1 MAVFILVAAAT
12 FGICYLFDKGF
23 QKYFRNKKQHRS
35 GLAVRLPKVYSIA
48 GVLLSVL
55 GTIAL
60 INGIAERNILLY
72 GGLLVLLLGVCLC
85 IYHLSFGIFYDE
97 DSFVHTTFGKKDV
110 TYRYSDILGQ
120 KLYVITGGSIVVAGP
135 TRGGNS
141 AVDYSGSA
149 AITGGTMIAY
159 GTSDMAQG
167 FGKGSTQGAIL
178 LDTGSMPAGTDIVL
192 SDGSS
197 ELMRTTAEKAFSC
210 VLVSVPGMVQ
220 NGTYTVSVGSESHT
234 VSLDGYQ
241 YSNVHGRFRH

>member
-120 KLYVITGGSIVVAGP
+120 KLYVITGGSIVVELH
-135 TRGGNS
+135 
-141 AVDYSGSA
+141 
-149 AITGGTMIAY
+149 
-159 GTSDMAQG
+159 MAD
-167 FGKGSTQGAIL
+167 GKA
-178 LDTGSMPAGTDIVL
+178 
-192 SDGSS
+192 
-197 ELMRTTAEKAFSC
+197 
-210 VLVSVPGMVQ
+210 VSVQSTM
-220 NGTYTVSVGSESHT
+220 NGAYPFLEAAFAGWCRLKAIDPQACEFHDPANHLWFPSE
-234 VSLDGYQ
+234 D
-241 YSNVHGRFRH
+241 

>member
-12 FGICYLFDKGF
+12 FGICYFFDKGF

-55 GTIAL
+55 GAIAV
-60 INGIAERNILLY
+60 INGIAEHNILLY

-120 KLYVITGGSIVVAGP
+120 KLYVITGGSIVVELHMAD
-135 TRGGNS
+135 GN
-141 AVDYSGSA
+141 
-149 AITGGTMIAY
+149 
-159 GTSDMAQG
+159 
-167 FGKGSTQGAIL
+167 
-178 LDTGSMPAGTDIVL
+178 
-192 SDGSS
+192 
-197 ELMRTTAEKAFSC
+197 
-210 VLVSVPGMVQ
+210 
-220 NGTYTVSVGSESHT
+220 TVSVQSTMNGAYPF
-234 VSLDGYQ
+234 LDAAFAGWCRLKAIDPQ
-241 YSNVHGRFRH
+241 ACEFHDPANHLWFPAED

>member
-1 MAVFILVAAAT
+1 MAVIILVAVVT

-55 GTIAL
+55 GAIAV
-60 INGIAERNILLY
+60 INGIAEHNILLY

-120 KLYVITGGSIVVAGP
+120 KLYVITGGSIVVELH
-135 TRGGNS
+135 
-141 AVDYSGSA
+141 
-149 AITGGTMIAY
+149 
-159 GTSDMAQG
+159 MAD
-167 FGKGSTQGAIL
+167 GKA
-178 LDTGSMPAGTDIVL
+178 
-192 SDGSS
+192 
-197 ELMRTTAEKAFSC
+197 
-210 VLVSVPGMVQ
+210 VSVQSTM
-220 NGTYTVSVGSESHT
+220 NGAYPF
-234 VSLDGYQ
+234 LDVAFNSWCAQKGIEAE
-241 YSNVHGRFRH
+241 NCDFHDPANHLWFPAEEL

>member
-1 MAVFILVAAAT
+1 MAVIILVAVVT

-55 GTIAL
+55 GAISL
-60 INGIAERNILLY
+60 INGITEHNILLY

-120 KLYVITGGSIVVAGP
+120 KLYVITGGSIVVELHMAD
-135 TRGGNS
+135 GN
-141 AVDYSGSA
+141 A
-149 AITGGTMIAY
+149 
-159 GTSDMAQG
+159 
-167 FGKGSTQGAIL
+167 
-178 LDTGSMPAGTDIVL
+178 
-192 SDGSS
+192 
-197 ELMRTTAEKAFSC
+197 
-210 VLVSVPGMVQ
+210 VSVQSTM
-220 NGTYTVSVGSESHT
+220 NGAYSF
-234 VSLDGYQ
+234 LDAAFAGWCRLKAIDPQ
-241 YSNVHGRFRH
+241 ACEFHDPANHLWFPAED